1 MLDWSHTIVLYYE
14 ADQLYLLDSGTGTNL
29 AIELL
34 LLDSGSVTFH
44 VDKFQLISKETEKG
58 IYVAEVYTEQ
68 G

>member
-14 ADQLYLLDSGTGTNL
+14 ADQLCLLDSGTGTNL

-34 LLDSGSVTFH
+34 LLDSGSVTSH
-44 VDKFQLISKETEKG
+44 VDKFRLISKETEKG